1 VMERRNRAWY
11 NNFDVILG
19 IGVLAVVA
27 AGVPWLGQQLDV
39 AKNVRS
45 RDHAARVAQ
54 AILDYHAEKGQ
65 WPAANGQP
73 VDLTVVASAI
83 APAPTEGA
91 MMAPGGKRTGD
102 KRSAEVPVDSWGHPF
117 VAAIYDEGVAEA
129 RPLSESLNESLNDS
143 SSEALSTTRAY
154 RMTPPAGATIVVV
167 SPGRDG
173 VLQTNLGALADVGTP
188 VFLGDD
194 TGEVLHG
201 TGS

>member
-1 VMERRNRAWY
+1 
-11 NNFDVILG
+11 
-19 IGVLAVVA
+19 
-27 AGVPWLGQQLDV
+27 
-39 AKNVRS
+39 
-45 RDHAARVAQ
+45 VAQ

-73 VDLTVVASAI
+73 VDLAVVASAI
-83 APAPTEGA
+83 VPAPTEGA
-91 MMAPGGKRTGD
+91 MMAPGAR
-102 KRSAEVPVDSWGHPF
+102 RSGEVPVDSWGHPF

-129 RPLSESLNESLNDS
+129 RIANES
-143 SSEALSTTRAY
+143 LSTTRAY
-154 RMTPPAGATIVVV
+154 RMAPPAGATIVVV

-173 VLQTNLGALADVGTP
+173 VLQTDLNALAHVATP

>member
-1 VMERRNRAWY
+1 MERRNRAWY
-11 NNFDVILG
+11 TNFDVILG

-27 AGVPWLGQQLDV
+27 AGVPWLGQQLNV

-65 WPAANGQP
+65 WPAPNGQP
-73 VDLTVVASAI
+73 VDLTVVAGAI
-83 APAPTEGA
+83 SPTTTEGT
-91 MMAPGGKRTGD
+91 MVSPRDQQRPLT
-102 KRSAEVPVDSWGHPF
+102 VPVDSWGHPF
-117 VAAIYDEGVAEA
+117 VAAIYDEGAAEA
-129 RPLSESLNESLNDS
+129 LPAAG
-143 SSEALSTTRAY
+143 ALRSYPMA
-154 RMTPPAGATIVVV
+154 PPPGATIVVV

-173 VLQTNLGALADVGTP
+173 VLQTNLNVLAHVATP

-194 TGEVLHG
+194 TGEVLRG

>member
-1 VMERRNRAWY
+1 MERRNGAWY
-11 NNFDVILG
+11 NKFDVILG

-27 AGVPWLGQQLDV
+27 AGVPWLVQELNL

-45 RDHAARVAQ
+45 RDHAGRVAQ

-65 WPAANGQP
+65 WPAADGQP
-73 VDLTVVASAI
+73 VDLAVVADAI

-91 MMAPGGKRTGD
+91 MMAPGGR
-102 KRSAEVPVDSWGHPF
+102 RPAEVPVDSWGHPF
-117 VAAIYDEGVAEA
+117 VAAIYGEGIAGQPTV
-129 RPLSESLNESLNDS
+129 N
-143 SSEALSTTRAY
+143 ALPGTKRAY
-154 RMTPPAGATIVVV
+154 RMAPPAGATIVVV

-173 VLQTNLGALADVGTP
+173 VLQTDLGALAHVATP

-194 TGEVLHG
+194 TGEVLRG

>member
-1 VMERRNRAWY
+1 MERRNRAWY

-27 AGVPWLGQQLDV
+27 AGVPWLGQQLNV

-65 WPAANGQP
+65 WPAPSGQP

-83 APAPTEGA
+83 LPEPTEGS
-91 MMAPGGKRTGD
+91 MVAPGNRARPAT
-102 KRSAEVPVDSWGHPF
+102 VPVDSWGHPF
-117 VAAIYDEGVAEA
+117 VAAIYDEGAAEA
-129 RPLSESLNESLNDS
+129 PPAAGRT
-143 SSEALSTTRAY
+143 LSTSRSYPMA
-154 RMTPPAGATIVVV
+154 PPPGATIVVV
-167 SPGRDG
+167 SPGHDG
-173 VLQTNLGALADVGTP
+173 VLQTNLNELAHVATP

>member
-1 VMERRNRAWY
+1 MERRNKAWY

-19 IGVLAVVA
+19 LGVLAVVA
-27 AGVPWLGQQLDV
+27 AGAPWLGQQLNV

-45 RDHAARVAQ
+45 RDHAGRVAQ

-73 VDLTVVASAI
+73 VDLAVVASAI
-83 APAPTEGA
+83 VPAPTEGT
-91 MMAPGGKRTGD
+91 MMAPGSKRPG
-102 KRSAEVPVDSWGHPF
+102 EVPVDSWGHPF
-117 VAAIYDEGVAEA
+117 VAAIYDEGEAEVRIA
-129 RPLSESLNESLNDS
+129 NDS
-143 SSEALSTTRAY
+143 LSTTRAY
-154 RMTPPAGATIVVV
+154 HMAPPAGATIVVV

-173 VLQTNLGALADVGTP
+173 VLQTDLNALAHVATP

-194 TGEVLHG
+194 TGEVLRG

>member
-1 VMERRNRAWY
+1 
-11 NNFDVILG
+11 
-19 IGVLAVVA
+19 
-27 AGVPWLGQQLDV
+27 VPWLGQQLNV

-45 RDHAARVAQ
+45 RDHAGRVAQ

-73 VDLTVVASAI
+73 VDLAVVASAI
-83 APAPTEGA
+83 VPAPTEGA
-91 MMAPGGKRTGD
+91 MMAPGAR
-102 KRSAEVPVDSWGHPF
+102 RSGEVPVDSWGHPF

-129 RPLSESLNESLNDS
+129 RIANES
-143 SSEALSTTRAY
+143 LSTTRAY
-154 RMTPPAGATIVVV
+154 RMAPPAGATIVVV

-173 VLQTNLGALADVGTP
+173 VLQTDLNALAHVATP

>member
-1 VMERRNRAWY
+1 MERRNKAWY

-19 IGVLAVVA
+19 LGVLAVVA
-27 AGVPWLGQQLDV
+27 AGVPWLGQQLNV

-73 VDLTVVASAI
+73 VDLAVVASAI
-83 APAPTEGA
+83 VPAPTAGT
-91 MMAPGGKRTGD
+91 MMEPGGNRLGEKRPG
-102 KRSAEVPVDSWGHPF
+102 EVPVDSWGHPF
-117 VAAIYDEGVAEA
+117 VAAIYDEGAAGA
-129 RPLSESLNESLNDS
+129 RIVIDS
-143 SSEALSTTRAY
+143 LSTTRSY
-154 RMTPPAGATIVVV
+154 PMGPPAGATIVVV

-173 VLQTNLGALADVGTP
+173 VLQTDLDALAHIATP

-194 TGEVLHG
+194 TGEVLRG
-201 TGS
+201 TGT